1 MGLLPFLQRL
11 VEKNNNYGEQP
22 TPMIVFL
29 GDSITQGVFE
39 VKEGLGGR
47 FDIVV
52 DPEAVYHAKLKRKL
66 QTLFPNAPITIHNA
80 GISGDNAQ
88 GGLAR
93 LERDVLRYQ
102 PDLTVVCFGLNDSG
116 RREAGMDD
124 YENGLR
130 GIFRK
135 LKAADVQTVF
145 LTPNM
150 KNTYV
155 SPMIPY
161 QALQDVAVN
170 CADQQNHGVM
180 DAYMDLARQVC
191 REEGVPVCDV
201 YRKWKQ
207 LYEAGVDITVLLSN
221 HINHPN
227 RDLHS
232 LFADSLFDLIV
243 FE

>member
-1 MGLLPFLQRL
+1 
-11 VEKNNNYGEQP
+11 
-22 TPMIVFL
+22 
-29 GDSITQGVFE
+29 
-39 VKEGLGGR
+39 
-47 FDIVV
+47 
-52 DPEAVYHAKLKRKL
+52 VYHAKLKRKL

-93 LERDVLRYQ
+93 LERDVLRHQ

-155 SPMIPY
+155 SPMIPF
-161 QALQDVAVN
+161 QALQDVALN

-180 DAYMDLARQVC
+180 DAYMERARQVC

-207 LYEAGVDITVLLSN
+207 LYEAGIDITMLLSN
-221 HINHPN
+221 YINHPT
-227 RDLHS
+227 RQLHS

-243 FE
+243 FG